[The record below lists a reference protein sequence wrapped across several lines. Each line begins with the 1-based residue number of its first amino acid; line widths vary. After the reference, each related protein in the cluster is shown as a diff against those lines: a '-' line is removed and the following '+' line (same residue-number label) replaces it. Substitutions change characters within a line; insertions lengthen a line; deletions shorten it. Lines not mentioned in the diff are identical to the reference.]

1 MLADARVL
9 DGLDSLALGDE
20 RRPPAW
26 VRAWGSL
33 WPKLLAVALFVL
45 AWQAVV
51 WSGWKPDYVLPGP
64 TTVAPALGDLVTT
77 HVFWK
82 AVAITMQ
89 RALVGF
95 AAAVVIGGL
104 AGVAVARVRVL
115 RVGVGSMITGIQTM
129 PSIAWFPLAILLFQL
144 SESAIL
150 FVVVLGAAPSIAN
163 GIIGGVDH
171 VSPLLL
177 RAGRVLGARGFAL
190 YRHVVLPA
198 ALPSVVAGLKQ
209 GWAFAWR
216 SLMAGELLVIVPGK
230 PSIGTRLQFTR
241 EMSDVPALIAYMIV
255 LLAIGVVAD
264 SVFAAVD
271 RELRNRRGLRG

>member
-1 MLADARVL
+1 MLADPRVL
-9 DGLDSLALGDE
+9 DGLDSLALDDE
-20 RRPPAW
+20 RRPPVWA
-26 VRAWGSL
+26 RAWESL
-33 WPKLLAVALFVL
+33 WPKLLAIALFVL

-51 WSGWKPDYVLPGP
+51 LSGWKPDYVLPGP
-64 TTVAPALGDLVTT
+64 AKVAPALGDLVTT

-104 AGVAVARVRVL
+104 VGLAVARVRVL
-115 RVGVGSMITGIQTM
+115 RVAVGSMITGVQTM

-171 VSPLLL
+171 VSPLLV
-177 RAGRVLGARGFAL
+177 RAGRVLGARGVAL

-241 EMSDVPALIAYMIV
+241 EMSDVPALIAYMVV
-255 LLAIGVVAD
+255 LLTIGIVVD
-264 SVFAAVD
+264 SVFGVVD
-271 RELRNRRGLRG
+271 RELRSRRGLRG